1 MILTLLLL
9 AHLHIII
16 KSACLPKPCYKDY
29 STLSYEQYQT
39 TVLSA
44 TGHTSLMQHWYF
56 QIPYYTWKSLFT
68 ISEFSLFGY
77 VLFLLEKFVCGLFYR
92 DLYIGQETEK

>member
-39 TVLSA
+39 SSFGNWPHFAYAALVFSD
-44 TGHTSLMQHWYF
+44 
-56 QIPYYTWKSLFT
+56 T
-68 ISEFSLFGY
+68 ILYLEEFVHNFR
-77 VLFLLEKFVCGLFYR
+77 V
-92 DLYIGQETEK
+92 